1 MERAKVSAAAR
12 IGYALGTS
20 AGVEW
25 EVVFGAMAEAI
36 PDICAVQV
44 TGWDPVGRTYHVV
57 AERGY
62 RKSISDDL
70 CHGLPKTRWGGQLF
84 ASGTPLLMDDMPE
97 HFRASP
103 HYLEWLHPAGLEDG
117 LSATLRVA
125 GGRQVGV
132 LHLNAPMR
140 RAFGEEARDF
150 VAQIGPVLASRV
162 DPLASPQL
170 DGRFG
175 PEWTASRMVPRGEPM
190 PLTGREPSPLARD
203 PRLGELAE
211 LFARLPVGTLSF
223 LWQLGG
229 EWHQA
234 TLLQVVDTNRSGV
247 ILASTPFA
255 NEAGLTAR
263 EVDVATGI
271 VAGLSNQAIAE
282 GLVVSRRTVETYVER
297 LLGKL
302 ACATRGEVAGVAA
315 RAGLI
320 KPGTGVGDLTRL
332 TRGLGMGGK
341 WDQA

>member
-20 AGVEW
+20 AEVEW
-25 EVVFGAMAEAI
+25 DVVFGAMADAI
-36 PDICAVQV
+36 PDMCAVQV
-44 TGWDPVGRTYHVV
+44 TGWDPVGRTYVVV

-62 RKSISDDL
+62 RKAISDDL
-70 CHGLPKTRWGGQLF
+70 CHGLPRTRWGGQLF
-84 ASGTPLLMDDMPE
+84 ASGVPLLMDDMPE

-125 GGRQVGV
+125 GDRQVGV
-132 LHLNAPMR
+132 LHLNAPIR

-150 VAQIGPVLASRV
+150 VAQIGPVLARRV
-162 DPLASPQL
+162 DPLASPRL
-170 DGRFG
+170 DARFG
-175 PEWTASRMVPRGEPM
+175 PQWSASRVIPGSDPL

-203 PRLGELAE
+203 PRIVELVGM
-211 LFARLPVGTLSF
+211 FSRLPAGILAF
-223 LWQLGG
+223 LWVLSG
-229 EWHQA
+229 EWYRV
-234 TLLQVVDTNRSGV
+234 TLLKITDANRSGV
-247 ILASTPFA
+247 VVASTPFA
-255 NEAGLTAR
+255 NELGLTAR

-302 ACATRGEVAGVAA
+302 SCATRGEVAGVAA

-320 KPGTGVGDLTRL
+320 KPSSGVGDLARL
-332 TRGLGMGGK
+332 TRGLPG
-341 WDQA
+341 

>member
-1 MERAKVSAAAR
+1 MERANVSAAAR
-12 IGYALGTS
+12 IGYALGSS
-20 AGVEW
+20 AEVEW
-25 EVVFGAMAEAI
+25 DVVFGAMADAI
-36 PDICAVQV
+36 PDMCAVQV
-44 TGWDPVGRTYHVV
+44 TGWDPIGRTYQVV

-62 RKSISDDL
+62 RKSISEDL

-84 ASGTPLLMDDMPE
+84 AAGMPLLMDDMPE

-117 LSATLRVA
+117 LSATLRMA

-132 LHLNAPMR
+132 LHLNAPLR

-150 VAQIGPVLASRV
+150 VAQIASVLAQRV

-170 DGRFG
+170 DARFG
-175 PEWTASRMVPRGEPM
+175 PEWTASRIVPGGEPL
-190 PLTGREPSPLARD
+190 PLTGRTPSPLAGD
-203 PRLGELAE
+203 PRITELAG
-211 LFARLPVGTLSF
+211 LFGKLPVGVLTF
-223 LWQLGG
+223 LWPLGD
-229 EWHQA
+229 WHRV
-234 TLLQVVDTNRSGV
+234 TLLHVVDANRTGV

-255 NEAGLTAR
+255 NDLGLTAR
-263 EVDVATGI
+263 EIDVATGI

-302 ACATRGEVAGVAA
+302 DCATRGEVAGIAA

-320 KPGTGVGDLTRL
+320 KPGSGVGDLTRL
-332 TRGLGMGGK
+332 TRGLG
-341 WDQA
+341 